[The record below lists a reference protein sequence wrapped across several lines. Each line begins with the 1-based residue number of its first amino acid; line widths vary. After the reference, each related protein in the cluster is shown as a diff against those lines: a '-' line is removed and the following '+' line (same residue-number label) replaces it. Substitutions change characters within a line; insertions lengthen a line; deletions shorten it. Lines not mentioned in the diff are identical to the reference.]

1 MTQSDYEVHRKA
13 VGLLPPPS
21 FCPHLSSVIFSVFT
35 AVPVSVTA
43 ISGFVTTNAV
53 CMPITASAP
62 TSTAFFTNISLAV
75 SSAEPNNLLCPLSE
89 YPPAKIPP
97 PKLYTDAPET
107 IPLYSLMRCPS
118 IFEQVVVI
126 ISKNLF
132 LTRQASSAAFISCS
146 CFSFLRSSSFFLCAS
161 ISPLVIL
168 SISHSGQYF
177 LIIHIFFDESH
188 LFQYESLYSVTR

>member
-1 MTQSDYEVHRKA
+1 MPY
-13 VGLLPPPS
+13 
-21 FCPHLSSVIFSVFT
+21 LSSVIFSILT

-43 ISGFVTTNAV
+43 INGFVTTNAV

-62 TSTAFFTNISLAV
+62 TLAAFFTNISLAV
-75 SSAEPNNLLCPLSE
+75 SSAVPNNLLCPLSE
-89 YPPAKIPP
+89 YPLPTKP

-146 CFSFLRSSSFFLCAS
+146 CSSLLRSCSFFLCAS
-161 ISPLVIL
+161 ISL
-168 SISHSGQYF
+168 F
-177 LIIHIFFDESH
+177 LILNTIRMHGIIRVINV
-188 LFQYESLYSVTR
+188 LLLLLGMVTY